1 MDDKTTCRDPGRK
14 HWIYPV
20 PMPISYRQ
28 VFIISQEAKTMNSLK
43 LMRDYAKE
51 QIIYWQAYLR
61 KHPGTNVTRQIKYT
75 INQLKD
81 LL

>member
-1 MDDKTTCRDPGRK
+1 M
-14 HWIYPV
+14 
-20 PMPISYRQ
+20 
-28 VFIISQEAKTMNSLK
+28 TMNSLK

-51 QIIYWQAYLR
+51 QIVYWQAYLR
-61 KHPGTNVTRQIKYT
+61 KHPGTNVTQQIKYT